1 MSKFQDFMQK
11 SQKILMFTSL
21 VFLIICL
28 GATIW
33 AASVLHDSSLYLYAA
48 VFVLAIIWFSVTIY
62 RSFKKK

>member
-62 RSFKKK
+62 RSYRK

>member
-48 VFVLAIIWFSVTIY
+48 IFVIAIIWFSVSIY
-62 RSFKKK
+62 RSYKK

>member
-1 MSKFQDFMQK
+1 MQRT
-11 SQKILMFTSL
+11 QKILMFTSL

-33 AASVLHDSSLYLYAA
+33 AASVLNDSSLYLYAA

>member
-1 MSKFQDFMQK
+1 MSKLQSFIQK

-33 AASVLHDSSLYLYAA
+33 AASVLHDSSLYLYAV
-48 VFVLAIIWFSVTIY
+48 VFVLAIIWFSITIFK
-62 RSFKKK
+62 SFKKK

>member
-48 VFVLAIIWFSVTIY
+48 IFVLAIIWFSVSIY
-62 RSFKKK
+62 RTYKK